1 MAVIAFPTDAE
12 SVPEATTFDVIYSV
26 IAVITALFS
35 AYTTFLGFSYDLPYL
50 LSVPIAVIVGLG
62 LLAMNFLIRDARK
75 EGASVLKPLIV
86 LLVIFVFSF
95 ISNTNAIYTRFLQDT
110 IVADTQENAWL
121 VFDSET
127 SVLLDAIDRHELSTE
142 AMRLQRDLDIAR
154 RNLKEQITDERNP
167 GMGELAQRHLREINL
182 MLGTQLTPLR
192 APAPGA
198 AMADFESYADRLD
211 GLIQAQFDARFAG
224 VRSEKLFSYQ
234 QKIHE
239 LRQFYKSLT
248 VKREYS
254 RETTDLMKRDLEE
267 LEVRARSLLDFRGE
281 LKEINNSADEI
292 GSFQYTWTNFANW
305 IKPAAILLSILL
317 GALLDLLTPLMS
329 ALLFK
334 PNREYL

>member
-198 AMADFESYADRLD
+198 AMAA
-211 GLIQAQFDARFAG
+211 
-224 VRSEKLFSYQ
+224 
-234 QKIHE
+234 
-239 LRQFYKSLT
+239 
-248 VKREYS
+248 
-254 RETTDLMKRDLEE
+254 
-267 LEVRARSLLDFRGE
+267 
-281 LKEINNSADEI
+281 
-292 GSFQYTWTNFANW
+292 
-305 IKPAAILLSILL
+305 LS
-317 GALLDLLTPLMS
+317 
-329 ALLFK
+329 
-334 PNREYL
+334 